1 MKTGACYEDLVRKV
15 ARPPQSQKIG
25 LVVAVLVASMCVV
38 AAQEQHEHPQYG
50 FYQNRPPCTAFDDCG
65 RKAYD
70 ESGTP
75 GRMGLGADPAHPEG
89 PGNVLD

>member
-1 MKTGACYEDLVRKV
+1 MKTRSEGALARRK
-15 ARPPQSQKIG
+15 ARTIG
-25 LVVAVLVASMCVV
+25 LAVAVLVASTRVV

-50 FYQNRPPCTAFDDCG
+50 FYQNRPPCTSVDDCNRRAFD
-65 RKAYD
+65 K
-70 ESGTP
+70 SGTP